1 LTLYKEHYSNRTQII
16 EKIEYCIHNYLQIR
30 KDTEAFAYL
39 SDIYNDML
47 SISEA
52 QNGDQEKAT
61 NGDQDKSDTKVTML
75 LSKLRDQVTG
85 DTSLTIILFELR
97 NLIYRYEMEF
107 ALSAVERTSRTYL

>member
-1 LTLYKEHYSNRTQII
+1 
-16 EKIEYCIHNYLQIR
+16 
-30 KDTEAFAYL
+30 
-39 SDIYNDML
+39 
-47 SISEA
+47 
-52 QNGDQEKAT
+52 
-61 NGDQDKSDTKVTML
+61 ML